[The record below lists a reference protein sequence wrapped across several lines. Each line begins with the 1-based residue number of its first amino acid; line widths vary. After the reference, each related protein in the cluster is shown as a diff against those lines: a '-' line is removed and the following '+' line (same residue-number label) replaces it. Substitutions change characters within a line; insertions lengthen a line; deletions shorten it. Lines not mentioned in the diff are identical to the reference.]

1 MSMAQDSASVSEP
14 RWGWVVAIG
23 VLFAIL
29 GIVALFNVVDA
40 TIITTIIIGWL
51 LAFAGIMHVVG
62 AFTSGESL
70 GWRVAQGLLGV
81 LYVVV
86 GLNLVF
92 NPLEGTLALTV
103 ALAILL
109 VVDGVI
115 RIIASI
121 MDRHDAWVLTLILGF
136 LNILIG
142 FWLWTGFPVSG
153 LAIGFF
159 AGLQLLIVGVM
170 WIFAGFAAR
179 SARNAMAPA

>member
-1 MSMAQDSASVSEP
+1 MTVAQESAGAYEP

-29 GIVALFNVVDA
+29 GVIALFNVADA
-40 TIITTIIIGWL
+40 TIITTVIIGWL

-62 AFTSGESL
+62 AFTSGESI
-70 GWRVAQGLLGV
+70 GWRIAQGLLGV

-109 VVDGVI
+109 IVDGVV
-115 RIIASI
+115 RIVASI
-121 MDRHDAWVLTLILGF
+121 MSRHDAWVLTLILGV

-159 AGLQLLIVGVM
+159 AGLQLLIVGIM

-179 SARNAMAPA
+179 SARTAMAPA

>member
-1 MSMAQDSASVSEP
+1 MSMAQEPASVPEP

-29 GIVALFNVVDA
+29 GVVALFNVADA
-40 TIITTIIIGWL
+40 TVITTVIIGWL
-51 LAFAGIMHVVG
+51 LTFAGIMHIVG
-62 AFTSGESL
+62 AFTSGESV
-70 GWRVAQGLLGV
+70 GWRVAQGLLGI

-109 VVDGVI
+109 VVDGVV
-115 RIIASI
+115 RIVASI
-121 MDRHDAWVLTLILGF
+121 MSRHDAWVLTLILGIV
-136 LNILIG
+136 NILLG
-142 FWLWTGFPVSG
+142 LWLWTGFPYSG
-153 LAIGFF
+153 LAIGLF

-170 WIFAGFAAR
+170 WIVAGFTAR
-179 SARNAMAPA
+179 SATRGMATA

>member
-1 MSMAQDSASVSEP
+1 MSMAQDSVGVSEP

-23 VLFAIL
+23 VLLAIL

-40 TIITTIIIGWL
+40 TIVTTIIIGWL

-62 AFTSGESL
+62 AFTSAESL
-70 GWRVAQGLLGV
+70 GWRVAQGLLGI
-81 LYVVV
+81 LYVIV

-109 VVDGVI
+109 IVDGVV
-115 RIIASI
+115 RIVASI
-121 MDRHDAWVLTLILGF
+121 MDRHDAWVLTLILGV

-159 AGLQLLIVGVM
+159 AGLQLLIVGIM

>member
-1 MSMAQDSASVSEP
+1 MSVAQESVSVSEP

-29 GIVALFNVVDA
+29 GVIALFNVADA
-40 TIITTIIIGWL
+40 TIVTTIVIGWL
-51 LAFAGIMHVVG
+51 LAFAGIMHIVG
-62 AFTSGESL
+62 AFTSGESA
-70 GWRVAQGLLGV
+70 GWRIAQGLLGI

-86 GLNLVF
+86 GMNLVF

-109 VVDGVI
+109 IVDGVI

-121 MDRHDAWVLTLILGF
+121 MDRHDAWLLTLALGVV
-136 LNILIG
+136 NILLG

-153 LAIGFF
+153 LAIGLF
-159 AGLQLLIVGVM
+159 AGIQLLIVGVM

-179 SARNAMAPA
+179 SATRVTATA

>member
-1 MSMAQDSASVSEP
+1 MSVGQDSVSVSEP

-29 GIVALFNVVDA
+29 GIVALFNVADA
-40 TIITTIIIGWL
+40 TIITTIVIGWL
-51 LAFAGIMHVVG
+51 LVFAGIMHVVG
-62 AFTSGESL
+62 AFTSGESI
-70 GWRVAQGLLGV
+70 GWRVAQGLLGI

-86 GLNLVF
+86 GFDLVF

-115 RIIASI
+115 RIVASL
-121 MDRHDAWVLTLILGF
+121 MDRHDAWVLTLILGIV
-136 LNILIG
+136 NILLGI
-142 FWLWTGFPVSG
+142 WLWTGFPVSG
-153 LAIGFF
+153 LAIGLF
-159 AGLQLLIVGVM
+159 AGLQLLIVGIM

-179 SARNAMAPA
+179 SVSRSGTV

>member
-1 MSMAQDSASVSEP
+1 MSFTQESAGVSEP

-23 VLFAIL
+23 VLLAIL
-29 GIVALFNVVDA
+29 GVVALFNVVDA

-51 LAFAGIMHVVG
+51 LAFAGIMHIVG
-62 AFTSGESL
+62 AFTSGESI
-70 GWRVAQGLLGV
+70 GWRIAQGLLGI
-81 LYVVV
+81 LYVLV

-109 VVDGVI
+109 IVDGVI
-115 RIIASI
+115 RIVASI
-121 MDRHDAWVLTLILGF
+121 MDRHDAWVLTLILGV

-159 AGLQLLIVGVM
+159 AGLQLLIVGIM

-179 SARNAMAPA
+179 SHSRQMAPA

>member
-1 MSMAQDSASVSEP
+1 VSEP

-23 VLFAIL
+23 VLLAIL

-40 TIITTIIIGWL
+40 TIITTIIVGWL
-51 LAFAGIMHVVG
+51 LAFAGVMHVVG

-70 GWRVAQGLLGV
+70 GWRIAQGLLGI

-109 VVDGVI
+109 VVDGVV
-115 RIIASI
+115 RIVASI
-121 MDRHDAWVLTLILGF
+121 MDRHDAWVLTLILGL

-142 FWLWTGFPVSG
+142 IWLWTGFPVSG

-159 AGLQLLIVGVM
+159 AGLQLLIVGIM

-179 SARNAMAPA
+179 SARSAVATA

>member
-1 MSMAQDSASVSEP
+1 
-14 RWGWVVAIG
+14 VVAIG
-23 VLFAIL
+23 VLLAIL

-51 LAFAGIMHVVG
+51 LAFAGVMHVVG

-70 GWRVAQGLLGV
+70 GWRIAQGLLGI

-109 VVDGVI
+109 VVDGVV
-115 RIIASI
+115 RIVASI
-121 MDRHDAWVLTLILGF
+121 MDRHDAWVLTLILGL

-142 FWLWTGFPVSG
+142 IWLWTGFPVSG

-159 AGLQLLIVGVM
+159 AGLQLLIVGIM

-179 SARNAMAPA
+179 SARSAVATA

>member
-1 MSMAQDSASVSEP
+1 MSFTQESAGVSEP

-23 VLFAIL
+23 VLLAIL
-29 GIVALFNVVDA
+29 GVVALFNVVDA

-51 LAFAGIMHVVG
+51 LAFAGIMHIVG
-62 AFTSGESL
+62 AFTSGESI
-70 GWRVAQGLLGV
+70 GWRIAQGLLGI
-81 LYVVV
+81 LYVLV
-86 GLNLVF
+86 GLDLVF

-109 VVDGVI
+109 IVDGVI
-115 RIIASI
+115 RIVASI
-121 MDRHDAWVLTLILGF
+121 MDRHDAWVLTLILGV

-159 AGLQLLIVGVM
+159 AGLQLLIVGIM

-179 SARNAMAPA
+179 SHSRQMAPA

>member
-1 MSMAQDSASVSEP
+1 MSMAQDPASVSEP

-23 VLFAIL
+23 VLLAIL

-40 TIITTIIIGWL
+40 TIVTTIIIGWL

-81 LYVVV
+81 LYVIV

-109 VVDGVI
+109 IVDGIV
-115 RIIASI
+115 RIVASI
-121 MDRHDAWVLTLILGF
+121 MDRHDAWVLTLILGV

-179 SARNAMAPA
+179 SAGRAMAPA